1 MKFIKPLL
9 LIFLVFLV
17 AEINAFAL
25 PVPITNASFE
35 DGIRLNGTNGTGFWG
50 DGFSG
55 GWDVVTGRAGTWMPS
70 ADMFSYDIPDGDSV
84 AWLNEGSSISQDL
97 NHTVNGGNTLTL
109 NVDVGLRSSFAYS
122 SAFSVE
128 IWAEGS
134 RLASTGAG
142 VGSISSGEF
151 INLSLSYVIEDN
163 DPFIGQ
169 QLSIVFN
176 NLGGGNQLAFDDVH
190 FDNGLTTT
198 PVPEPTTVLLFGV
211 GLAGLAGFRR
221 RKFEK

>member
-25 PVPITNASFE
+25 PVTITNASFE
-35 DGIRLNGTNGTGFWG
+35 DGAHPYSNMNGNFGLGI
-50 DGFSG
+50 S
-55 GWDVVTGRAGTWMPS
+55 GWDFTGIAGTWTPS
-70 ADMFSYDIPDGDSV
+70 ADLFSYDIPDGDSV
-84 AWLNEGSSISQDL
+84 AFLNPGASVFQDL

-109 NVDVGLRSSFAYS
+109 GVDVGLRSNLAYS

-142 VGSISSGEF
+142 VGAISSGEF
-151 INLSLSYVIEDN
+151 INLSLSYVIENN
-163 DPFIGQ
+163 DPYLGR

-176 NLGGGNQLAFDDVH
+176 NLGGGDNQLAFDNVH

-198 PVPEPTTVLLFGV
+198 PVPEPATVLLLGASLV
-211 GLAGLAGFRR
+211 GLAGFRR

>member
-17 AEINAFAL
+17 AEIKAFAL

-35 DGIRLNGTNGTGFWG
+35 DGIRLTDNNGTGVWG
-50 DGFSG
+50 YGFNS
-55 GWDVVTGRAGTWMPS
+55 GWDIVTGSAGTKTPS
-70 ADMFSYDIPDGDSV
+70 SYLFPYGIPDGDSV
-84 AWLNEGSSISQDL
+84 AWLNSGASISQELD
-97 NHTVNGGNTLTL
+97 HTVNAGNTLTL
-109 NVDVGLRSSFAYS
+109 TVDVGLRSNLASS
-122 SAFSVE
+122 SAFACE

-142 VGSISSGEF
+142 AGSISSGEF
-151 INLSLSYVIEDN
+151 INLSLSYVIDDA
-163 DPFIGQ
+163 DPLIGRN
-169 QLSIVFN
+169 LSIVFK
-176 NLGGGNQLAFDDVH
+176 NLGDNQLAFDNVH